1 MDGTVT
7 LAQMETAMRNYENMK
22 KASRAYW
29 ERKKQKRIEDGTYRG
44 RGRPRKNVPTDDPP
58 NIPEAVAV
66 AVASESGL
74 NILSYVI

>member
-44 RGRPRKNVPTDDPP
+44 RGRPRKNIPTDE
-58 NIPEAVAV
+58 PEKVVAV